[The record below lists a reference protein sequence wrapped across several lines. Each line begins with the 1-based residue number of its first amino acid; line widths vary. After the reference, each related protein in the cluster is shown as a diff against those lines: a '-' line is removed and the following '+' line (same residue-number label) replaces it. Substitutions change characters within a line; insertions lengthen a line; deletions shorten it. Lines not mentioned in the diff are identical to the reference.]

1 MIIFVT
7 QTKGIVA
14 FNDNSSIGAS
24 LTEDG
29 KISIVLN
36 NTYILGV
43 YDTEY
48 EVIEIMDWIASTISS
63 HKSDENLSISMPTFK
78 KENIDAE
85 INRSN
90 TSEQD
95 TQEV

>member
-14 FNDNSSIGAS
+14 FNDNSYIGAIPM
-24 LTEDG
+24 EDN
-29 KISIVLN
+29 KISIILN
-36 NTYILGV
+36 NTYILGA
-43 YDTEY
+43 YDTEN
-48 EVIEIMDWIASTISS
+48 EAIQIMDWIASTIGS

-85 INRSN
+85 IDRSN

>member
-14 FNDNSSIGAS
+14 FNDNSSIGTS

-29 KISIVLN
+29 RISIVLN
-36 NTYILGV
+36 NIYILGV
-43 YDTEY
+43 YNDEY
-48 EVIEIMDWIASTISS
+48 EAIQIMDWIASTIGS
-63 HKSDENLSISMPTFK
+63 HKSNENLSISMPTFK

-85 INRSN
+85 IDRSN

>member
-24 LTEDG
+24 FTEDG

-36 NTYILGV
+36 DTYVLGI

-48 EVIEIMDWIASTISS
+48 ESKEVMEWIANTIGS
-63 HKSDENLSISMPTFK
+63 HKSDENLSIAMPIFK
-78 KENIDAE
+78 KENENAE
-85 INRSN
+85 IDRSSSSEEN
-90 TSEQD
+90 T
-95 TQEV
+95 

>member
-36 NTYILGV
+36 NTYILGI
-43 YDTEY
+43 YDTEN
-48 EVIEIMDWIASTISS
+48 EAIGIMDWIASTIGS

-85 INRSN
+85 IDRSN
-90 TSEQD
+90 TSKQD

>member
-1 MIIFVT
+1 MIIFIT

-48 EVIEIMDWIASTISS
+48 EAIEVIDWIANTIGS

-85 INRSN
+85 INRNN

>member
-1 MIIFVT
+1 MIVFIT
-7 QTKGIVA
+7 QTKGIVS
-14 FNDNSSIGAS
+14 FNDTSHIGAM
-24 LTEDG
+24 LDENN

-36 NTYILGV
+36 DTYILGR
-43 YDTEY
+43 YETEEEAV
-48 EVIEIMDWIASTISS
+48 EVIDWIAKTIGS

-85 INRSN
+85 IDRSDI
-90 TSEQD
+90 SEQD

>member
-24 LTEDG
+24 FTEDR

-36 NTYILGV
+36 DTYILGV
-43 YDTEY
+43 YDTEH
-48 EVIEIMDWIASTISS
+48 EVIEIMDWIASTIGS

-85 INRSN
+85 IDRSSSSEEN
-90 TSEQD
+90 T
-95 TQEV
+95 

>member
-36 NTYILGV
+36 NIYVLGV
-43 YDTEY
+43 YDTES
-48 EVIEIMDWIASTISS
+48 EAISIMDWIAQTIGS
-63 HKSDENLSISMPTFK
+63 HKSDENLSIAMPIFK

-85 INRSN
+85 IDRINI
-90 TSEQD
+90 SEQD

>member
-14 FNDNSSIGAS
+14 FNDNSSIGAN

-43 YDTEY
+43 YDTEH
-48 EVIEIMDWIASTISS
+48 EVIEIMDWIASTIGS